1 VKLELSRWETAW
13 TAPGGGKKLW
23 VSSPLTWVLS
33 YPGACRAESVN
44 RMLTGEEPRNE
55 GEIHQFVVNA
65 GILHLLLARSPG
77 IGKLFSGLR
86 YVIESRRV
94 PELGDLPLPI
104 VRSVIPSVRPSAQV
118 MIDASEMAGLGTF
131 EEVVDPNAAASLEDP
146 LRTRLER
153 LLAEHQAV

>member
-1 VKLELSRWETAW
+1 
-13 TAPGGGKKLW
+13 
-23 VSSPLTWVLS
+23 
-33 YPGACRAESVN
+33 
-44 RMLTGEEPRNE
+44 
-55 GEIHQFVVNA
+55 
-65 GILHLLLARSPG
+65 
-77 IGKLFSGLR
+77 
-86 YVIESRRV
+86 
-94 PELGDLPLPI
+94 